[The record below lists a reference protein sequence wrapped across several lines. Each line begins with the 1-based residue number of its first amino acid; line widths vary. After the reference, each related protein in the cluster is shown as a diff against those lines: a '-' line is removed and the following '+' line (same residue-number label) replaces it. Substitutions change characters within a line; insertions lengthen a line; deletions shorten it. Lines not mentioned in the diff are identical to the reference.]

1 MDLRK
6 LFMIAVTIVLI
17 VSVFAGSANA
27 LTQASAV
34 ANKAALENVR
44 DYAIAT
50 DGLDYAV
57 DGDHLFVGNTQGWAL
72 VETPNNVMVSAV
84 AVDTQTSMQTDGA
97 DTIYIGA
104 ANEMAIYRSQ
114 DGGQSWTQFELSS
127 DTLGM
132 ITEITVDSV
141 QNLVYVGTDTAGIFR
156 LRDVGSSLTLSNQLL
171 LPERVQEIIVDS
183 TGAGMAFA
191 RTDNNLYRA
200 ENFGLQWVTVNNL
213 KSIPTAMAIAG
224 DDPVVYV
231 GTVDRG
237 LLKSMDDGFTWTLA
251 NEGLNVA
258 PGSRLQISALTV
270 DPAQPNVLYVA
281 SNYLYGSTT
290 VYNTPSVV
298 ALSMNEARTWT
309 ALDEATVLD
318 GTIARL
324 LPVAGETGAV
334 YALTTAS
341 RAPQALG
348 DAPAMVAATVDVTDA
363 VGTGFTFSLDTVILA
378 WAVAAIAALALLYAV
393 AADLRGTKEETA
405 TVHI

>member
-6 LFMIAVTIVLI
+6 FFMIAVTVVLI

-27 LTQASAV
+27 LTEASAA
-34 ANKAALENVR
+34 ANKNALENVR
-44 DYAIAT
+44 DYAVAT
-50 DGLDYAV
+50 DGLNYAV
-57 DGDHLFVGNTQGWAL
+57 DGDHLFVGNAAGWTL
-72 VETPNNVMVSAV
+72 VETPNDVMVSAV
-84 AVDTQTSMQTDGA
+84 AVDTQTGGT

-104 ANEMAIYRSQ
+104 ANAMAIYRSL
-114 DGGQSWTQFELSS
+114 DAGQSWTQFDLGT

-132 ITEITVDSV
+132 VTEIAVDPV

-171 LPERVQEIIVDS
+171 LPERVQEIVIDA

-200 ENFGLQWVTVNNL
+200 ENFGLRWATVNNL
-213 KSIPTAMAIAG
+213 KSIPTAVAVAG
-224 DDPVVYV
+224 KDGVVYV

-237 LLKSMDDGFTWTLA
+237 LLKSIDGGFSWTLA

-270 DPAQPNVLYVA
+270 DPIQSNVLYVA

-290 VYNTPSVV
+290 VHNTPSVV
-298 ALSMNEARTWT
+298 ALSMNEASTWT
-309 ALDEATVLD
+309 VLDEATALE

-324 LPVAGETGAV
+324 LPVAGDTGAV

-348 DAPAMVAATVDVTDA
+348 DAPAIVANVDVA
-363 VGTGFTFSLDTVILA
+363 DTVSA
-378 WAVAAIAALALLYAV
+378 TGAAISLNTTVIAWVLAALAALALLYAM
-393 AADLRGTKEETA
+393 ASDLRGTKEEA
-405 TVHI
+405 VSAQI